1 MLASL
6 LYILDGFF
14 TSNFFTPSNISGRR
28 FRFVNYL
35 IRCFSLS
42 RCMLGHGCSSLRG
55 LLPSGLHQVSRRGGG
70 PAVGAPLDLG
80 QLNGLGRPWF
90 VPRGPGPQTSGWTE
104 FCRPDPWPLACA
116 TEKTLNV
123 YAVHQSWGISVCVYF
138 LNVGC
143 SFFSLILW
151 ARIV

>member
-42 RCMLGHGCSSLRG
+42 CCMLGHGCSSLRG

-70 PAVGAPLDLG
+70 
-80 QLNGLGRPWF
+80 QLSAWGCPGSSF
-90 VPRGPGPQTSGWTE
+90 RGPALGPQAGQNSAALI
-104 FCRPDPWPLACA
+104 PDPLACA

-143 SFFSLILW
+143 SFFSLIL
-151 ARIV
+151 